1 MALLILD
8 NYDSFTYNLVH
19 QVEQFTDDFEVR
31 RNDEIELAEL
41 DRFDAFLLSPGPGL
55 PKDAGVMSDLIKHYS
70 GNKKILGVCLG
81 MQGILEHLGA
91 ELINMP
97 EVLHGRSTE
106 IDVLDHNRLFHGM
119 PNRIKVGRYHSWA
132 VNELPGDVQPE
143 LKVSSSD
150 ANHYIMSIE
159 WPEKQ
164 LYGVQ
169 FHPESIMTEYGLK
182 IIENWLKIGNRE

>member
-41 DRFDAFLLSPGPGL
+41 DRFDSFLLSPGPGL
-55 PKDAGVMSDLIKHYS
+55 PKDAGVMPDLIKRFS
-70 GNKKILGVCLG
+70 GKKKILGVCLG

-91 ELINMP
+91 NLVNMP
-97 EVLHGRSTE
+97 EVLHGRSTQIK
-106 IDVLDHNRLFHGM
+106 IDDHNGLFKDI

-132 VNELPGDVQPE
+132 VNQLPDN
-143 LKVSSSD
+143 LNTDLIVSSRDSK
-150 ANHYIMSIE
+150 NYIMSIE
-159 WPEKQ
+159 SLQKQ

-169 FHPESIMTEYGLK
+169 FHPESIMTEYGLN
-182 IIENWLKIGNRE
+182 IIENWLAL